1 MKRRWI
7 VAVVVVLVVLI
18 AILGVGLTADGDDPL
33 EGRPTATETATP
45 TATATSTATAT
56 ATPTATPQ
64 PPSEATK
71 EHGGIRITVWQP
83 TTAER
88 LVFPNE
94 TKEPA
99 EGNVFLLVRIDVK
112 NIGYEGI
119 GEGVSEPSYFE
130 ILHGDSKYD
139 VVTGSSIEGPDAI
152 ESPSM
157 ELYEGDA
164 VIFRGVESGGWVYAE
179 IPANA
184 DRVEFT
190 WDYRGHVAEE
200 RVLRWQLDVDGNA

>member
-7 VAVVVVLVVLI
+7 VAVVVLVVLI

-45 TATATSTATAT
+45 TATAT
-56 ATPTATPQ
+56 ATPTATRTATPS
-64 PPSEATK
+64 PSSEATK

-94 TKEPA
+94 TRAPA

-112 NIGYEGI
+112 NVGYDGV

-130 ILHGDSKYD
+130 IVHGDSKYD
-139 VVTGSSIEGPDAI
+139 VITGSSTEGPDAI

-157 ELYEGDA
+157 ELYEGDG

-190 WDYRGHVAEE
+190 WDYRGHVADD
-200 RVLRWQLDVDGNA
+200 RVLRWQLDVDGDR